1 MSDMENIIREWNRFV
16 NEETKIAT
24 VGDLR
29 KVIKIYRAK
38 EAGTEAGKKA
48 LEMAAEQIPIINN
61 IYSLWK
67 GAKDG
72 SDILRKLYG
81 ADDGFKSNTGLDLLN
96 VNDDVSAIVDD
107 NVETAFLKDLIASLE
122 NADPS
127 EPIPS
132 VDDELQL
139 FLGKKF
145 NQHGVKK

>member
-1 MSDMENIIREWNRFV
+1 MPEMKIIMESWEQFV
-16 NEETKIAT
+16 TEENKITT

-48 LEMAAEQIPIINN
+48 LEVAAEQVPIINN

-72 SDILRKLYG
+72 ADILRKMYG

-107 NVETAFLKDLIASLE
+107 NVEMAFLNDLIASLE
-122 NADPS
+122 KANPTD
-127 EPIPS
+127 PIPS

-145 NQHGVKK
+145 RQHAVKK

>member
-38 EAGTEAGKKA
+38 EAVTEAGKKA

-72 SDILRKLYG
+72 SDILRKMYG

-107 NVETAFLKDLIASLE
+107 NVETDFLKDLIASLE

>member
-1 MSDMENIIREWNRFV
+1 MSKMQLIMESWEQFV

-29 KVIKIYRAK
+29 KVIQIYRAK

-48 LEMAAEQIPIINN
+48 LEVAAEQIPVINN

-72 SDILRKLYG
+72 ADILRKMYG

-107 NVETAFLKDLIASLE
+107 NVEASFLNDLMASLE
-122 NADPS
+122 NANPTD
-127 EPIPS
+127 PIPS

-145 NQHGVKK
+145 RQHGVKK